1 MNTNLRTVT
10 LIKNNEFK
18 DIIDIDIS
26 KKQYKEMQKYNE
38 NELYEMFE
46 NYLNDIKIENTVIE
60 QYIKN
65 YYEEQLYIKVD
76 KIQKKLDFDSWKWR
90 HGFD

>member
-76 KIQKKLDFDSWKWR
+76 KIQKTLKK
-90 HGFD
+90 